1 MIVVNY
7 HKRPEGQE
15 SEIYQIR
22 RSYAQISRN
31 QSPFTLVIK
40 KINNNNKKIIFHNT
54 ISIGYSATTVIV
66 RLSDVFSGA

>member
-31 QSPFTLVIK
+31 QSLFTLVVK
-40 KINNNNKKIIFHNT
+40 KN
-54 ISIGYSATTVIV
+54 
-66 RLSDVFSGA
+66 

>member
-31 QSPFTLVIK
+31 QSLFTLVKTK
-40 KINNNNKKIIFHNT
+40 KLLYVNLETNN
-54 ISIGYSATTVIV
+54 
-66 RLSDVFSGA
+66 

>member
-31 QSPFTLVIK
+31 QSLFTLS
-40 KINNNNKKIIFHNT
+40 NKKSSLCHEGT
-54 ISIGYSATTVIV
+54 PLYS
-66 RLSDVFSGA
+66 SYYHFSK